1 MPVMRCCYEKTDRMV
16 FLGHL
21 EMVRLVERAFRR
33 AGMPLAFSEG
43 YHPHPKISFA
53 APAPVGITSH
63 GEILEVE
70 LTEEI
75 SVEEVVA
82 MEPSLFPQ
90 GMRLLDARYTDSKKS
105 LMAKIRAID
114 YAIFFPEDNGLREA
128 FEAYLASDEILHEKR
143 TKKGKRKTVDLAPMI
158 GTHRFETEGEGFK
171 VTVRLATG
179 SEANLNPMT
188 LVGVFASR
196 YEGTFDPDTLRY
208 HRLALFGE
216 EGPLFGDDR

>member
-1 MPVMRCCYEKTDRMV
+1 MV

-33 AGMPLAFSEG
+33 AAMPLAFSEG
-43 YHPHPKISFA
+43 FHPHPKISFA
-53 APAPVGITSH
+53 APAPVGITSY

-70 LTEEI
+70 LTEA
-75 SVEEVVA
+75 VPLDRVLG
-82 MEPSLFPQ
+82 MEPPLFPP
-90 GMRLLDARYTDSKKS
+90 GMKLLDARYVDSKKS

-114 YAIFFPEDNGLREA
+114 YAIDFPGDEKLKAA
-128 FEAYLASDEILHEKR
+128 FEAFLGSGEILHEKR

-158 GTHRFETEGEGFK
+158 GDHRIETTDDGFK
-171 VTVRLATG
+171 VIVRLATG

-188 LVGVFASR
+188 LVSEFAAR
-196 YEGTFDPDTLRY
+196 YDRPFDPDTLRY